1 MHTSSS
7 LFQCRSRTPFV
18 SLKSRVVQHVQKK
31 TSPGGNSSTRRTHPL
46 VVSASIKPEK
56 VDSGSVSFVL
66 LAGGVGKRMGAN
78 MPKQYIPLRGQ
89 EIALWSLDIISA
101 LDEVGEVV
109 VVCDPSYE
117 DVFTGAQDKGLCH
130 GKPLTFAAPGAER
143 MDSVENG
150 LSACDESKTLVCIH
164 DSARPL
170 VRPDDVRKCMQDA
183 KTHGAAVLG
192 VKCKATVKQ
201 AQPVGDDGLVM
212 VAQTL
217 VRSTLWEMHTPQIIE
232 PQLLKRGYAHVREV
246 GAEVTD
252 DVSIVEAIGEP
263 VIITED
269 SYENLKVTTPED
281 LVAAEGILDS
291 RAATVTA

>member
-1 MHTSSS
+1 MHTSSKS

-66 LAGGVGKRMGAN
+66 LAGGVGKRMGSN

-130 GKPLTFAAPGAER
+130 GKPLTFAAPGAAV
-143 MDSVENG
+143 SYTH
-150 LSACDESKTLVCIH
+150 LTLPTIL
-164 DSARPL
+164 L
-170 VRPDDVRKCMQDA
+170 V
-183 KTHGAAVLG
+183 
-192 VKCKATVKQ
+192 
-201 AQPVGDDGLVM
+201 
-212 VAQTL
+212 
-217 VRSTLWEMHTPQIIE
+217 
-232 PQLLKRGYAHVREV
+232 
-246 GAEVTD
+246 
-252 DVSIVEAIGEP
+252 
-263 VIITED
+263 
-269 SYENLKVTTPED
+269 
-281 LVAAEGILDS
+281 
-291 RAATVTA
+291 